1 MAGARRGR
9 LGLTVITL
17 KPVYEEVP
25 GQEPRIPLMVTG
37 GAIGRG
43 DLSLMDDFA
52 EDAFLGFVS
61 IRPVMSEARPGGTK
75 RGRKPSRRRKD

>member
-17 KPVYEEVP
+17 KPVYDEVP
-25 GQEPRIPLMVTG
+25 GQEPRIPLMATG

-43 DLSLMDDFA
+43 VLSLTDDLA
-52 EDAFLGFVS
+52 EDAFFGFRFDT
-61 IRPVMSEARPGGTK
+61 RPRSEVRQDGTK